1 MFSTMD
7 AKITLSFDEAII
19 ARAKQFAEANNMSL
33 SRLTEFLLT
42 KATTATYPSLDEL
55 PVSSWLS
62 MVSEGKVE
70 YVRKPRTTKAM
81 KEDYRSRK

>member
-1 MFSTMD
+1 MD
-7 AKITLSFDEAII
+7 AKKNLSFDEAII

-55 PVSSWLS
+55 PVSSWVS

-81 KEDYRSRK
+81 KEDYRLRK

>member
-1 MFSTMD
+1 MD

-55 PVSSWLS
+55 PVSSWVS

-81 KEDYRSRK
+81 KEDYRLRK

>member
-1 MFSTMD
+1 MD

>member
-55 PVSSWLS
+55 PVSSWVS

-81 KEDYRSRK
+81 KEDFRSRK